1 MLNHYQDE
9 RMKILWKYINI
20 YDNCDFKWYIWES
33 FSNKHMRRAE
43 PSRAEPSRTKQNQT
57 ELNRRKTS
65 FFQFVQCNQCLQFVE
80 RCHSRR
86 VPKYTENAV
95 STIRIVFSAKENT
108 IQLECCIKTSKSNK
122 STVNCASLDSSS
134 RYIFTNGLF
143 CVLARVSI
151 LCSWY
156 WLVRLCLFIVSFA
169 SANIFHL
176 RL

>member
-1 MLNHYQDE
+1 MIIVIVNGIFGNDFQINTCAELN
-9 RMKILWKYINI
+9 RA
-20 YDNCDFKWYIWES
+20 ES
-33 FSNKHMRRAE
+33 SWIE
-43 PSRAEPSRTKQNQT
+43 PSRAESSRAKPSRTKQNQT
-57 ELNRRKTS
+57 ELKRRKTS

-108 IQLECCIKTSKSNK
+108 IQLEYCIKTSKSNK

-143 CVLARVSI
+143 CVLACVSI